1 MGKKSKKP
9 PTINPTPQK
18 KHRESDKKTNDKLVG
33 QIFATY
39 IKENVLKKTSKNR
52 GKKIPTIL

>member
-1 MGKKSKKP
+1 MEKKSKKP